1 MQPLVTIFGGD
12 GFVGRYLAQAL
23 MRDRARVRVAC
34 RDPRRAFFIQP
45 LGGLGQ
51 KQFVRADIR
60 DRDQVR
66 RAVAGATAVINLVGV
81 LKGDFEG
88 LHVQGAANVA
98 EAAAEA
104 GAEALVHVSAIGAD
118 PDAPSRYGSSKG
130 EGEQRVRAAFSRA
143 TILRPSLIFGPE
155 DHFLNRFAAM
165 IRMLPVVPMV
175 RPSVRFQPVW
185 VVDVARAAATA
196 ALDPK
201 LAAGKTFELGGPEVL
216 SMEELLGWLSREIG
230 CRKTLLPLPDQLA
243 EMMARLTG
251 WLPGAPIT
259 WDQWLMLQ
267 KDNVAAGGAP
277 GFAALGITPTPL
289 AAQAPRWLVRF
300 RPKGR
305 FGTTTTPDL
314 A

>member
-1 MQPLVTIFGGD
+1 MQPLVTVFGGD
-12 GFVGRYLAQAL
+12 GFVGRYLAQTL

-51 KQFVRADIR
+51 KQFVAADIR
-60 DRDQVR
+60 NRDQVR
-66 RAVAGATAVINLVGV
+66 RAVAGSNAVINLVGV

-88 LHVQGAANVA
+88 IHVEGAANVA

-104 GAEALVHVSAIGAD
+104 GAETLVHLSAIGAD
-118 PDAPSRYGSSKG
+118 PEAASRYGSSKG
-130 EGEQRVRAAFSRA
+130 EGEERVRAAFPNA

-155 DHFLNRFAAM
+155 DRFLNRFAGM
-165 IRMLPVVPMV
+165 IRMLPVVPVV

-185 VVDVARAAATA
+185 VVDVARAASTA
-196 ALDPK
+196 ALDAK
-201 LAAGKTFELGGPEVL
+201 VAAGKLFELGGPEVL
-216 SMEELLGWLSREIG
+216 TMEALLEWLAREIG
-230 CRKTLLPLPDQLA
+230 CRRTLLPLPDKAA
-243 EMMARLTG
+243 ELMARLTG

-267 KDNVAAGGAP
+267 RDNVVSGKS
-277 GFAALGITPTPL
+277 GFEALGITPTPI